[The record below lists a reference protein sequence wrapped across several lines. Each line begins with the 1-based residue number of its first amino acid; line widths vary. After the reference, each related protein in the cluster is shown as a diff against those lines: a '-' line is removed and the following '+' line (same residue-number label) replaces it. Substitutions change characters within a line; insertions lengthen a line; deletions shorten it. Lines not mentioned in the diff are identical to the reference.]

1 MAKQRTAAQIQAI
14 LKAVNRDRAKGLV
27 AADSCRRHGISEKS
41 YYRWLSRTAAT
52 TDDATKQ
59 VRNLSTEVER
69 LKQLLAETMRDNRMM
84 REVAKKSGDRFAA
97 TSGGGVFEGEILGIA
112 AAGGAAAGAE
122 SLDGALPGQGAGRR
136 GRAREGDPPA
146 GASPSALRV
155 AADSRLADGDG
166 LESEPQA
173 GASADG
179 GTGVSAAD
187 SPENQGETSVSR
199 IEQERLHESPG
210 DGAQRC
216 LDVRFHPRSDDLRR
230 FAQVVVGGRRI
241 HSGVVGARAGVVD
254 DGGGRAACVRP
265 PGGMAGSAAGGALR

>member
-1 MAKQRTAAQIQAI
+1 MRPSKCAISPRRSSGSSNCSPRRCSTTACCA
-14 LKAVNRDRAKGLV
+14 
-27 AADSCRRHGISEKS
+27 
-41 YYRWLSRTAAT
+41 RWP
-52 TDDATKQ
+52 
-59 VRNLSTEVER
+59 
-69 LKQLLAETMRDNRMM
+69 
-84 REVAKKSGDRFAA
+84 KKSGDRFAA

-187 SPENQGETSVSR
+187 SPENQGERAFPGSSKNACTS
-199 IEQERLHESPG
+199 
-210 DGAQRC
+210 
-216 LDVRFHPRSDDLRR
+216 
-230 FAQVVVGGRRI
+230 
-241 HSGVVGARAGVVD
+241 
-254 DGGGRAACVRP
+254 RP
-265 PGGMAGSAAGGALR
+265 